1 MTTGVCKFW
10 RGDLGYGFLTVQ
22 GGPDLF
28 VHTSQ
33 VKRAGYMA
41 LAQGQRVKFEMGKN
55 NRTGQS
61 MAVDLEPLEPIIS
74 PKATFTTS
82 RSATP
87 RETAEAVFTKR

>member
-1 MTTGVCKFW
+1 MAAGVCKFW

-33 VKRAGYMA
+33 VKRAGYIA
-41 LAQGQRVKFEMGKN
+41 LTQGQRIKFEIGSS
-55 NRTGQS
+55 NRTGQP
-61 MAVDLEPLEPIIS
+61 MAVDLELLEPIIS

-82 RSATP
+82 RSATL
-87 RETAEAVFTKR
+87 RQTAEAVFTKR